1 MLGLSACSFLTL
13 TYVTLY
19 SERKKLLIIW
29 QDKLLNDLGHGLH
42 CLWLWTYFLK
52 ALSLITATFS
62 PGEPQACPGLLSAHT
77 FWLFIYQIQ
86 YWGFFLPFCKC
97 SHVSKANPFSC
108 AVLPAGLRSRLPQYK
123 ADNWPRGAEEEERPL
138 SLVLC
143 LFIVVEIWELVAR
156 ALSVE
161 HLSLGL
167 LSGAV

>member
-1 MLGLSACSFLTL
+1 MWRAFCYCMLGLSACSFLTL

-86 YWGFFLPFCKC
+86 YWGGFFFFPFANASMLVRLILSPVLC
-97 SHVSKANPFSC
+97 SQQGCVQ
-108 AVLPAGLRSRLPQYK
+108 G
-123 ADNWPRGAEEEERPL
+123 L
-138 SLVLC
+138 SLVQGRQLAKGS
-143 LFIVVEIWELVAR
+143 WGGGKA
-156 ALSVE
+156 A
-161 HLSLGL
+161 
-167 LSGAV
+167 